1 MGTAL
6 VLIGIVAFLVSAR
19 DHARY
24 LHRLS
29 HGIIEPV
36 PKRSLGILV
45 SVALAAIG
53 AAMVAYLIVLAVTE

>member
-1 MGTAL
+1 
-6 VLIGIVAFLVSAR
+6 
-19 DHARY
+19 
-24 LHRLS
+24 LS